1 MGRHGGG
8 TGDDATARPAHLLLV
23 ASAVA
28 ALSALIPGAGQLAVG
43 RRRRALPYL
52 AFTLASIGV
61 AVWVATAGSVEL
73 LQLAVQPAW
82 LTAAVLAIAVSL
94 VVRVAAAIDAYG
106 CVRPFTGRPVG
117 PSVAGVIVLALVV
130 GLLAVPH
137 VQAARDAIAQRDL
150 VTNVFADDPVQPV
163 EPDPLPS
170 VDLPVSS
177 TPTPDAAPTP
187 ATPTS
192 RRPAAASLSSSALG
206 RDGRFTVLLL
216 GSDAGP
222 SRSGARTDTMV
233 LLSIDPRRRTALM
246 IGVPRNLARIPFP
259 AGRMRDQFPD
269 GFDNIANA
277 VYGYGT
283 LHPTWFGH
291 VKDPGATA
299 TEQAVAAATGL
310 EIDDWAMVDL
320 RGVVGVVSALGG
332 VTMDIPESLADRV
345 SPYLD
350 GGASISADIRRGH
363 RHLTPDEVYVYIR
376 SRHAD
381 SDYQRMRRQRCVLE
395 AMGDQLTGPRLI
407 RVYPGLAAA
416 VTHYVTTDIPRSRL
430 PALVQLGTALR
441 TSKVRTLLLVPALVD
456 PRNPDYVRIRALVR
470 DALAGHLPAGSTAS
484 SNLSAA
490 CS

>member
-8 TGDDATARPAHLLLV
+8 TGDAETARPVHLVLV
-23 ASAVA
+23 ASGAA
-28 ALSALIPGAGQLAVG
+28 ALSALVPGAGQLAVG

-52 AFTLASIGV
+52 AFTVVSVGV
-61 AVWVATAGSVEL
+61 AVWAAMQGRVQL
-73 LQLAVQPAW
+73 LELAVQPAW
-82 LTAAVLAIAVSL
+82 LTVAVIAIAVSL
-94 VVRVAAAIDAYG
+94 VVRIAAAIDAYG
-106 CVRPFTGRPVG
+106 CVRPFAGRPVG
-117 PSVAGVIVLALVV
+117 PSVAGIVVLALLV

-137 VQAARDAIAQRDL
+137 LQAARVAAAQRDL
-150 VTNVFADDPVQPV
+150 VTNVFADEPVVPI
-163 EPDPLPS
+163 EPGALPS
-170 VDLPVSS
+170 AGPSESPSPSASS
-177 TPTPDAAPTP
+177 TSA
-187 ATPTS
+187 
-192 RRPAAASLSSSALG
+192 RPKAASLPSSALG

-233 LLSIDPRRRTALM
+233 LLSIDPRKRTALM
-246 IGVPRNLARIPFP
+246 IGVPRNLAHIPFP
-259 AGRMRDQFPD
+259 PGPMRDRFPK

-283 LHPTWFGH
+283 SHRSWFGH

-332 VTMDIPESLADRV
+332 VTMNIPESLSDRV

-363 RHLTPDEVYVYIR
+363 HHLTPNEVYVYIR

-407 RVYPGLAAA
+407 GVYPGLAKA
-416 VTHYVTTDIPRSRL
+416 VSHYVTTDIPRRRL
-430 PALVQLGTALR
+430 PALVQLGSALR
-441 TSKVRTLLLVPALVD
+441 TSKVRTLLLVPPLVD
-456 PRNPDYVRIRALVR
+456 PRNPDYAQIRALVR
-470 DALAGHLPAGSTAS
+470 NALAGHLPASSTAS
-484 SNLSAA
+484 SSLSAA
-490 CS
+490 CG